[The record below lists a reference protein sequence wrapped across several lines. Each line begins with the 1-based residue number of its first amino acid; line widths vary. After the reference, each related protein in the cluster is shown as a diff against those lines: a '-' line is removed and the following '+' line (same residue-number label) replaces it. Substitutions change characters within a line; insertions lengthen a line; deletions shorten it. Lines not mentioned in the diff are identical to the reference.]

1 MKTLR
6 CCVIDDEPLASQL
19 IEAYIQRTPFLESAG
34 TFASAQDAV
43 ETILEGGID
52 LVFLDINMPQ
62 INGLEFARIIPSSTR
77 IIFTTAYDKYAIDSF
92 KVNALDYLLKPISYE
107 EFHKA
112 AVRALQIMQ
121 PEPAANA
128 PRRDTIIVKSEY
140 KLVQIVIDDILY
152 IEGVK
157 DYVKI
162 CTAGSTVMT
171 LMNIKT
177 LEQSLP
183 ADQFMR
189 VHRSFIV
196 NKRRIT
202 VIERNRIVFGNVY
215 IPVSES
221 YKQTF
226 ADFINSRL
234 VGTSTRYQS
243 ES

>member
-1 MKTLR
+1 
-6 CCVIDDEPLASQL
+6 
-19 IEAYIQRTPFLESAG
+19 
-34 TFASAQDAV
+34 
-43 ETILEGGID
+43 
-52 LVFLDINMPQ
+52 
-62 INGLEFARIIPSSTR
+62 
-77 IIFTTAYDKYAIDSF
+77 
-92 KVNALDYLLKPISYE
+92 
-107 EFHKA
+107 
-112 AVRALQIMQ
+112 
-121 PEPAANA
+121 
-128 PRRDTIIVKSEY
+128 
-140 KLVQIVIDDILY
+140 
-152 IEGVK
+152 
-157 DYVKI
+157 
-162 CTAGSTVMT
+162 
-171 LMNIKT
+171 MNIKT

>member
-1 MKTLR
+1 
-6 CCVIDDEPLASQL
+6 
-19 IEAYIQRTPFLESAG
+19 
-34 TFASAQDAV
+34 
-43 ETILEGGID
+43 
-52 LVFLDINMPQ
+52 
-62 INGLEFARIIPSSTR
+62 
-77 IIFTTAYDKYAIDSF
+77 
-92 KVNALDYLLKPISYE
+92 
-107 EFHKA
+107 
-112 AVRALQIMQ
+112 MQ

-243 ES
+243 EP